1 MRCSD
6 FINLYSDYRDGLVT
20 DSRLRRRLATH
31 VSRCRRCAQYHEA
44 LGRGIEVL
52 REDEGIEP
60 SERFRVRLRC
70 QLAVERRRRR
80 QRAVRRARM
89 AATAVVVAGIT
100 IVVYGGVTDSPHKID
115 VAPAPIERP
124 MPMVTANPGYPFVTF
139 VELDRPALPPRV
151 AATVRAQPAAVLD
164 SGDAAGDQFMT
175 VPATLPR

>member
-20 DSRLRRRLATH
+20 DSRLCRRLAAH
-31 VSRCRRCAQYHEA
+31 VSRCRHCAQYHEA
-44 LGRGIEVL
+44 LGRGVELL

-60 SERFRVRLRC
+60 SERFRVKLRC

-80 QRAVRRARM
+80 RRAVLRARVG
-89 AATAVVVAGIT
+89 ATVVVMAGIT
-100 IVVYGGVTDSPHKID
+100 IVVYGGVSNSPHQVD
-115 VAPAPIERP
+115 VTPAPIERP
-124 MPMVTANPGYPFVTF
+124 MPMVTANAGYPFVTF

-151 AATVRAQPAAVLD
+151 ESAVNAPSEAVLD
-164 SGDAAGDQFMT
+164 SGNAGSAQFRT